1 MERAGKAL
9 AKLKLSSAISPD
21 ELVFAAWPAAV
32 GERIAT
38 RARPKALVRGSL
50 VVEAED
56 AVWQKHL
63 FQLRFQILA
72 KLTDLVGGEIVRD
85 LEVRIASALPRRPPQ
100 SAVSHGNTVSTDEAD
115 SIQDP
120 GMRMVYKRARG
131 VAMKKKATA

>member
-21 ELVFAAWPAAV
+21 ELAFAAWPAAV

-38 RARPKALVRGSL
+38 RAFPKALVRGSL

-56 AVWQKHL
+56 SVWQKHL

-72 KLTDLVGGEIVRD
+72 KLTALVGSEIVND
-85 LEVRIASALPRRPPQ
+85 LEIRVASAPPRRPPQ
-100 SAVSHGNTVSTDEAD
+100 SAARHGNTVSNDEAD

-120 GMRMVYKRARG
+120 GMRMVYKQARG
-131 VAMKKKATA
+131 AAMKKKATA